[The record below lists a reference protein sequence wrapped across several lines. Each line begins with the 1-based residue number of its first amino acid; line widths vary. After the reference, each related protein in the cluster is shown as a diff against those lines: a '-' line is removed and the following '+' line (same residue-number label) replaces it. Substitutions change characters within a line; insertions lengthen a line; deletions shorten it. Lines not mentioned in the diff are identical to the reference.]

1 MKIIIPYTHLELLII
16 ALLLISTF
24 LACCDLA
31 EICLLF
37 LALYAV
43 LLIAAWL
50 IERRTGWKQLDL
62 LGWIIAL
69 VATFVITI
77 ARM

>member
-1 MKIIIPYTHLELLII
+1 MKIILPYDHFVLMIIAWLLIG
-16 ALLLISTF
+16 LF
-24 LACCDLA
+24 LTTVKT
-31 EICLLF
+31 CLLF

-62 LGWIIAL
+62 LGWLIAL

-77 ARM
+77 LGG

>member
-1 MKIIIPYTHLELLII
+1 MKIILPYDHFVLMIIAWLLIG
-16 ALLLISTF
+16 LF
-24 LACCDLA
+24 LTTVQT
-31 EICLLF
+31 CLLF

-43 LLIAAWL
+43 LIIIAWL

-62 LGWIIAL
+62 LGWLIAL

-77 ARM
+77 LGG